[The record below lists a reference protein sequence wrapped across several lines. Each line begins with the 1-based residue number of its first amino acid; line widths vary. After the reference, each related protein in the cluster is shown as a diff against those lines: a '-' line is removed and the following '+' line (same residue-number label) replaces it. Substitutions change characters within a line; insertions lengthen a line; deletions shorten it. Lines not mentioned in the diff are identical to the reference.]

1 MCNIDTV
8 GALLER
14 ALHGTAAWWGSDS
27 DSESNIDNTAGRL
40 VHWRCVGHWGHC
52 GESCQCCRFANGEVN
67 GSCLACFAA
76 AQSLPI
82 VSTIASFCCFAG
94 ETREVRAALSGRLGP
109 RGSLIPPTVV
119 KLIGDLLPKTSLVG
133 TMLVATEIHPWRLL
147 GMVFPQGRTI

>member
-1 MCNIDTV
+1 MDTV

-14 ALHGTAAWWGSDS
+14 ALHGTGAPWG
-27 DSESNIDNTAGRL
+27 TAGRL

-67 GSCLACFAA
+67 GSCPACFAA

>member
-1 MCNIDTV
+1 MDTV

-14 ALHGTAAWWGSDS
+14 AMHGRRGLLWR
-27 DSESNIDNTAGRL
+27 IAGHQRL
-40 VHWRCVGHWGHC
+40 GWRCVGHWGQC
-52 GESCQCCRFANGEVN
+52 GQSCPCCRFANGEVN

-76 AQSLPI
+76 AHSLPI

-109 RGSLIPPTVV
+109 RGILIPPTVV

-133 TMLVATEIHPWRLL
+133 TVLVVERA
-147 GMVFPQGRTI
+147 GRCC

>member
-1 MCNIDTV
+1 MDTV
-8 GALLER
+8 GALLGR
-14 ALHGTAAWWGSDS
+14 TMHGRRLRFGPWFHAALVD
-27 DSESNIDNTAGRL
+27 AGLQRPG
-40 VHWRCVGHWGHC
+40 WRCVGHWGQC
-52 GESCQCCRFANGEVN
+52 GQSCQCCRFANGEVN

-94 ETREVRAALSGRLGP
+94 ETREVRAALSGRLGL
-109 RGSLIPPTVV
+109 RGSLIPATVV

-133 TMLVATEIHPWRLL
+133 TVLVATEIHPWRLL